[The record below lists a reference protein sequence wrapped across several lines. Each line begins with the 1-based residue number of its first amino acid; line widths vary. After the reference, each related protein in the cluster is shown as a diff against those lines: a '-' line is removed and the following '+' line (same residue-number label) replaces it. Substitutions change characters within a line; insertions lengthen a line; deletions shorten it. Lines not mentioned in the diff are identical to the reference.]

1 MAKTRGDPTTRTR
14 GTRTMV
20 VTMVFINDDL
30 ALFGVKQRE
39 RFRFLLPSFP
49 RRRFRARGDAKSS
62 SLLFTSK
69 HFRQKTSR
77 CSRQTLSEAA
87 FQLLSIQISPN
98 KHHSIQLLFAF
109 LPPSL
114 ARSEVYLFVD
124 ALKHKLGVSLTLKAK
139 HTFTSV
145 HVRAIFLQQVHHKL
159 VD

>member
-1 MAKTRGDPTTRTR
+1 MMTSSRSSESKKN
-14 GTRTMV
+14 
-20 VTMVFINDDL
+20 ND
-30 ALFGVKQRE
+30 GSG
-39 RFRFLLPSFP
+39 FRFLLPSRVVP
-49 RRRFRARGDAKSS
+49 SRRRFRARTRGDAKSS
-62 SLLFTSK
+62 SGSLLCTSK
-69 HFRQKTSR
+69 HFFSPKNDVSR

-87 FQLLSIQISPN
+87 LQLLSIQISPN

-124 ALKHKLGVSLTLKAK
+124 ALKHKLGVALTLKAK
-139 HTFTSV
+139 HAFTSV